1 MSSQIQQYPSPMEE
15 ITAFPM
21 YLLFTSLIQM
31 YQKISENHNG
41 NKNGTN
47 IGGFYK
53 YMAQDTQQAASAY
66 HFTS

>member
-47 IGGFYK
+47 IGGVL
-53 YMAQDTQQAASAY
+53 
-66 HFTS
+66 